1 MISVL
6 GDNKRTALVR
16 KNIIFSFLIK
26 GWSCLVMFLMVRLT
40 LDYLGEYQNGVWLT
54 ISSMLVLIDNMDI
67 GLGNGLRNT
76 LATELAHGNIEKAR
90 EAVST
95 TFFMLIIVIVPVAL
109 ILIGITQGID
119 VYRFN
124 NVNPFL
130 VPNLE
135 TIIVVAIIFI
145 CSTFVFKFIGNFYL
159 GLQLPAANN
168 LLVTCGQTLALA
180 ATFIFYLTT
189 ERSLLIVAIVNTA
202 SPLAVYLLAY
212 PYTFYHKYKNLRP
225 SYRFFNKDR
234 LKGLF
239 SIGVKFF
246 ILQIAGAVIFQTSNI
261 IISKLFTPS
270 AVTPYQISY
279 RYFSLVLLAFSII
292 CTPYWTATTDAYER
306 HDFEWIKKSERR
318 MRIIF
323 LLMLVLI
330 SIMTAVS
337 GIVYHVW
344 IGNSTTIPLYLTIGM
359 GVYFFVLILSLGYSY
374 FLNGMGLLRI
384 QLITTT
390 ISAII
395 YIPCTYLGYYV
406 SHNILSIIVV
416 LILVNLPGLCMNI
429 VQFRKVVNGTASG
442 IFLKK

>member
-124 NVNPFL
+124 NVNPSL

-159 GLQLPAANN
+159 GLQLPAANSTSCH
-168 LLVTCGQTLALA
+168 V
-180 ATFIFYLTT
+180 
-189 ERSLLIVAIVNTA
+189 RSDPRFGSHVHFLSHHRAFAPYRCDSQYGIAIGCLPA
-202 SPLAVYLLAY
+202 
-212 PYTFYHKYKNLRP
+212 R
-225 SYRFFNKDR
+225 
-234 LKGLF
+234 
-239 SIGVKFF
+239 
-246 ILQIAGAVIFQTSNI
+246 
-261 IISKLFTPS
+261 
-270 AVTPYQISY
+270 
-279 RYFSLVLLAFSII
+279 
-292 CTPYWTATTDAYER
+292 
-306 HDFEWIKKSERR
+306 
-318 MRIIF
+318 
-323 LLMLVLI
+323 
-330 SIMTAVS
+330 
-337 GIVYHVW
+337 
-344 IGNSTTIPLYLTIGM
+344 
-359 GVYFFVLILSLGYSY
+359 LSLY
-374 FLNGMGLLRI
+374 FL
-384 QLITTT
+384 
-390 ISAII
+390 S
-395 YIPCTYLGYYV
+395 
-406 SHNILSIIVV
+406 
-416 LILVNLPGLCMNI
+416 
-429 VQFRKVVNGTASG
+429 
-442 IFLKK
+442 